1 MTKRSYTIIF
11 KLDVIS
17 YTEKT
22 SNRRASIYYK
32 VDRKRVQ
39 EWRKQ
44 KESFETIK
52 NDKDLIT
59 NQIRVLNGRGRKAAL
74 PMLEKELLEY
84 IKRRREE
91 KGTVTTSMII
101 KKAKDL
107 GKDQDLKGIKF
118 SRGWAER
125 FKQRH
130 KLVKCIRTQVVQKIP
145 EDMPLRIRNF
155 L

>member
-17 YTEKT
+17 YVEKT
-22 SNRRASIYYK
+22 SNCRASIYYK

-52 NDKDLIT
+52 NDKDLIA
-59 NQIRVLNGRGRKAAL
+59 NQIQILNDCGQKAVL

-118 SRGWAER
+118 SRGWTER

-130 KLVKCIRTQVVQKIP
+130 KLVK
-145 EDMPLRIRNF
+145 RI
-155 L
+155 